1 MTDLQIIIKDL
12 RKDMTPEENNELDGR
27 KANFIKNLDAKYP
40 GIYNAYLEMAKQES
54 ESGPEPETE
63 TEPETENIEEII
75 DEFLEFLDALLDDD
89 EDDNCDDCNDCDE
102 DDDCGN
108 CDECDLCDSDNDNC
122 DDCDECNSDDED
134 EEPELDFERI
144 EFHDPAT
151 IVFWNDGTK
160 TVVKTRHGDK
170 FDKEKGLAMAIA
182 KRVMGN
188 TNKYYD
194 VFEKYCFNEDDPEEK
209 LDSDGEP
216 ISEVLEKFGIA
227 PNETDAGDKEEFD
240 LDIPK
245 IETEAAT
252 ENKVETETV
261 ANTDEN
267 EKSKK
272 QSSKRGKK

>member
-27 KANFIKNLDAKYP
+27 KTNFIKNLDAKYP

-54 ESGPEPETE
+54 ELEPETK
-63 TEPETENIEEII
+63 TEPEIGNIEEII
-75 DEFLEFLDALLDDD
+75 DEFLEFLDALLGDD
-89 EDDNCDDCNDCDE
+89 EDDD
-102 DDDCGN
+102 
-108 CDECDLCDSDNDNC
+108 C
-122 DDCDECNSDDED
+122 DDCDECNSDDVD
-134 EEPELDFERI
+134 EKPELDFERI

-182 KRVMGN
+182 KKVMGN

-194 VFEKYCFNEDDPEEK
+194 IFEEYCFNEDDPEEK

-227 PNETDAGDKEEFD
+227 PNETDAGDKEKFD

-245 IETEAAT
+245 VEAEATT

-272 QSSKRGKK
+272 KSSKRGKK

>member
-1 MTDLQIIIKDL
+1 MTELEVIIKDL
-12 RKDMTPEENNELDGR
+12 RKDMAPEDASELDER
-27 KANFIKNLDAKYP
+27 KANFFKNLDAKYP
-40 GIYNAYLEMAKQES
+40 GIYNAYLEMIKEES
-54 ESGPEPETE
+54 ESEPEPKTD
-63 TEPETENIEEII
+63 NIEEII
-75 DEFLEFLDALLDDD
+75 DDFLEFLDNMLA
-89 EDDNCDDCNDCDE
+89 
-102 DDDCGN
+102 
-108 CDECDLCDSDNDNC
+108 
-122 DDCDECNSDDED
+122 DDED
-134 EEPELDFERI
+134 EELEDETSDVEDETNDCGDCGDCDLCDCYDEEDAEKEPLDFERI

-182 KRVMGN
+182 KKVMGN

-194 VFEKYCFNEDDPEEK
+194 IFEEYCFNEDDPEEK

-216 ISEVLEKFGIA
+216 ISEALEKFGIA
-227 PNETDAGDKEEFD
+227 PNETDAGDKEKFD

>member
-40 GIYNAYLEMAKQES
+40 GIYNAYLEMVKQES
-54 ESGPEPETE
+54 EPEPETK
-63 TEPETENIEEII
+63 TEPEIGNIEEII
-75 DEFLEFLDALLDDD
+75 DEFLEFLDALLGDDD
-89 EDDNCDDCNDCDE
+89 
-102 DDDCGN
+102 
-108 CDECDLCDSDNDNC
+108 C
-122 DDCDECNSDDED
+122 DDCDECNSDDVD

-182 KRVMGN
+182 KKVMGN

-194 VFEKYCFNEDDPEEK
+194 IFEEYCFNKDDPEEK

-216 ISEVLEKFGIA
+216 ISEALEKFGIA